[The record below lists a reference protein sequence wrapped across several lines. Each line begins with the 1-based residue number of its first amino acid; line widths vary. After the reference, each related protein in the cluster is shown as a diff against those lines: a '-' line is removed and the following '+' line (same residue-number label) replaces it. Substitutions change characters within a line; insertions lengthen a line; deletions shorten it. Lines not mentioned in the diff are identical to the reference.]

1 TGVRAD
7 IAIKVFGEDL
17 SILAR
22 KGDEIKALVE
32 NVEGAS
38 DVIVDKIEGL
48 PQMNVKYNR
57 AKIARYGLNIA
68 EVNDMLSM
76 AFAGKI
82 VGNVFEG
89 EKSFDLVV
97 RLGSEQRTDIRDI
110 ENLIIDLPNGGKVPM
125 SELADIVYTKGAAK
139 ISRDDTKRRMVVGV
153 NVRDRD
159 LQSVANEIQTLV
171 AENIELPTGYSI
183 DYGGQFQNLQSAT
196 QR

>member
-1 TGVRAD
+1 
-7 IAIKVFGEDL
+7 
-17 SILAR
+17 
-22 KGDEIKALVE
+22 
-32 NVEGAS
+32 
-38 DVIVDKIEGL
+38 
-48 PQMNVKYNR
+48 
-57 AKIARYGLNIA
+57 
-68 EVNDMLSM
+68 
-76 AFAGKI
+76 KI

-171 AENIELPTGYSI
+171 SENIELPTGYSI

-196 QR
+196 QRLLIAVPVSLLLIFIMLYFAFKSVKEALLIYSAIPLAAVGG